1 MIAPKNP
8 GPMEHKGVRLGIR
21 LLTGAMP
28 AAVFPDAVRRF
39 APAKVS
45 GFVHAVKY
53 YPAGATTHS
62 ENGVTDLARCRAVFA
77 AIEKHALPLLMH
89 GEVTDPIGLGH
100 DPRRT
105 SSSSSPA
112 SSAFRKSISVP
123 IACFVRGTQARTAPE
138 GDGDRVPR
146 FARGHRMNAELSST
160 IRHDSP
166 WHAHDPALV
175 LIFVGGK
182 MLIVDWFRL
191 PVTVAPSV
199 AAVIIATSAILSL
212 ATSQEKRQ

>member
-100 DPRRT
+100 DHAGHHQVHLRLQALSGKVLRRRPRVLFEELRHAQR
-105 SSSSSPA
+105 PKA
-112 SSAFRKSISVP
+112 MV
-123 IACFVRGTQARTAPE
+123 IACC
-138 GDGDRVPR
+138 
-146 FARGHRMNAELSST
+146 
-160 IRHDSP
+160 DSR
-166 WHAHDPALV
+166 AD
-175 LIFVGGK
+175 
-182 MLIVDWFRL
+182 
-191 PVTVAPSV
+191 
-199 AAVIIATSAILSL
+199 IA
-212 ATSQEKRQ
+212 